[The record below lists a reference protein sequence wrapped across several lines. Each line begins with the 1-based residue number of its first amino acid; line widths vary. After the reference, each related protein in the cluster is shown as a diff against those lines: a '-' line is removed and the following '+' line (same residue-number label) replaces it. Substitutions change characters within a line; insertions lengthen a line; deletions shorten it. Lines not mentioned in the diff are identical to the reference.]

1 MKSVTSAEKT
11 KSRTNQ
17 CSSNTK
23 KKSNENLNSLKE
35 VYQNQS
41 FASFLCFQL
50 SFGLEYSVLL
60 FAYVFVCFACGLV
73 ESWLLPLSHKLASN
87 FIVRRLSNWWTVT
100 EESESSSSGLLLF
113 RMQHPG
119 YLSSHHNSTTPN
131 SNSSLRH
138 AEQVLDRVKKG
149 IRLKMDKVLDAY
161 LTGGDSD
168 FPTCESPVWIFGRSY
183 SINYDIE
190 ELRRSV
196 STCMWIT
203 YRKNFPSIGGTNL
216 TSDKG
221 WGCMIRAGQMLVAK
235 ALLLRHLN
243 QDWHWDSD
251 CRDHI
256 YLQIVSLFE
265 DTKVAPLSLHQVAQS
280 GASLGKPIGSWLGPN
295 TVAQALK
302 KILSSEYVSLD
313 LHIHIAMDS
322 TVVTSEVKRDCLTTG
337 HATPSSVPPTYLVS
351 TPRPDSKWKP
361 LLLVIP
367 LRLGLSDLNEAY
379 VPGIK
384 AALEIPQNI
393 GIIGGRP
400 NHALY
405 FIGYAANEVMYLDP
419 HTVQQAVFVSTKL
432 TDVEKAA
439 DETYHIHK
447 PGRMSFSAMDPSIAV
462 CFFCKT
468 ESDFDAVCNK
478 LGERFQ
484 VTPLPL
490 FEICER
496 RPHDWSSAS
505 IVTSSCPVK
514 GSSKS
519 ASKSSSALGFT
530 TLSMGSSSCPGG
542 SKSAVGGS
550 GGHSITRSAGGS
562 PSSSVSG
569 RSKSDVDDEDFE
581 ILG

>member
-1 MKSVTSAEKT
+1 MKSCTEGKKTDIAITKTNECSRSTEKILNEE
-11 KSRTNQ
+11 KQVNQ
-17 CSSNTK
+17 HIGKVICL
-23 KKSNENLNSLKE
+23 EI
-35 VYQNQS
+35 
-41 FASFLCFQL
+41 SFLV
-50 SFGLEYSVLL
+50 EYSILL
-60 FAYVFVCFACGLV
+60 FAYTVVCFLCWLV
-73 ESWLLPLSHKLASN
+73 ESVLIPFPRTLASN
-87 FIVRRLSNWWTVT
+87 SLVRRLSNWWKVT
-100 EESESSSSGLLLF
+100 DGLESSYSRLLWF

-119 YLSSHHNSTTPN
+119 YFSSHQNSTT

-183 SINYDIE
+183 SVNYDIE

-196 STCMWIT
+196 SSCMWIT
-203 YRKNFPSIGGTNL
+203 YRKNFSSIGGTNL

-243 QDWHWDSD
+243 QDWHWDSE
-251 CRDHI
+251 CRDHL
-256 YLQIVSLFE
+256 YLQIVSLLE
-265 DTKVAPLSLHQVAQS
+265 DTKVAPLSLHQIAQS

-313 LHIHIAMDS
+313 IALHIAMDS
-322 TVVTSEVKRDCLTTG
+322 TVVKSEIKKACFTTSG
-337 HATPSSVPPTYLVS
+337 HALPISVPPAYIVS
-351 TPRPDSKWKP
+351 TPRPDAKWKP
-361 LLLVIP
+361 LLLVVP

-384 AALEIPQNI
+384 AAFEIPQNI

-405 FIGYAANEVMYLDP
+405 FIGYAANEVLYLDP
-419 HTVQQAVFVSTKL
+419 HTVQPTVFVSTKL
-432 TDVEKAA
+432 TEVEKAA

-468 ESDFDAVCNK
+468 EADFDAVCSK
-478 LGERFQ
+478 LGERFL

-496 RPHDWSSAS
+496 RPHDWGSAS
-505 IVTSSCPVK
+505 FVSSSSSSVK
-514 GSSKS
+514 TSSKS
-519 ASKSSSALGFT
+519 ASKSSSAALGFT
-530 TLSMGSSSCPGG
+530 TLSLGSSSGG
-542 SKSAVGGS
+542 SKSTAG